1 MSESPDPRA
10 FARVILATAADLE
23 AAERQIREDIAEAA
37 IKGDCAKVL
46 EVFER
51 WTKLPTIE
59 ASLQKRRD
67 SA

>member
-1 MSESPDPRA
+1 MSDTPDIRS

-37 IKGDCAKVL
+37 IKRDCAKVL